1 MKRAAVW
8 FGGILVAVGVLFGW
22 RGAFNVGYR
31 VLDRVLLG
39 PAS

>member
-8 FGGILVAVGVLFGW
+8 FGGILVAVGVFFGW
-22 RGAFNVGYR
+22 RRFFNAGFGI
-31 VLDRVLLG
+31 LDRVLLG